1 MIHKKMLTARM
12 LFSVMV
18 PVSAGAFALGILT
31 VGHTFLFKIFT
42 VWDGVS
48 NIWYEILDRNVCGR
62 CRSLPV

>member
-31 VGHTFLFKIFT
+31 VGHLYLFSMFT

-48 NIWYEILDRNVCGR
+48 AIFNK
-62 CRSLPV
+62 